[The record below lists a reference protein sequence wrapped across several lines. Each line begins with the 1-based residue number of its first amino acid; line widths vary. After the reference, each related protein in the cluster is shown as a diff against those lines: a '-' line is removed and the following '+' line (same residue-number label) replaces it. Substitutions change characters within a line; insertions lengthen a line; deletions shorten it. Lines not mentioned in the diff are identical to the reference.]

1 MGGAERPKMFDT
13 SDRSAT
19 SPGTSCP
26 ALQRARGV
34 AMTALSLRRGR
45 TRLDGLRQ
53 QGCAKAFLPRQPGA
67 PEIVFL
73 NTAGGLTGGDRL
85 SYALTLGEGARVTA
99 TTQTAERAYAAP
111 GAEAPARLDVRLEAG
126 AGARLDWLPQETII
140 YDGAALERQSEIA
153 LDPDAELLM
162 CETLVLGRAAMGES
176 VRRLR
181 LFDRRSVTRDGRPV
195 LVDAVELTDGSLA
208 AVAEEAGLA
217 GARAVALVALV
228 APGAEDAAQALRA
241 LPLPEGVRGAV
252 SGWEGKCVMRLMAG
266 DSWPLRLAL
275 AAALRHLRARRGEP
289 PALPRVWQI

>member
-1 MGGAERPKMFDT
+1 MFDT
-13 SDRSAT
+13 SDRTAS
-19 SPGTSCP
+19 SPGTSRP

-34 AMTALSLRRGR
+34 ALAALSLRRGR

-53 QGCAKAFLPRQPGA
+53 QGCAKAFLPRESGD

-73 NTAGGLTGGDRL
+73 NTSGGLTGGDRL

-99 TTQTAERAYAAP
+99 TTQTAERAYTAP
-111 GAEAPARLDVRLEAG
+111 GAEAPARIDVRLEAG
-126 AGARLDWLPQETII
+126 AGARLDWLPQETIL
-140 YDGAALERQSEIA
+140 YDGAALERQTGIA
-153 LDPDAELLM
+153 LGRDAELLM
-162 CETLVLGRAAMGES
+162 CETLVLGRAAMGEN

-195 LVDAVELTDGSLA
+195 LVDAVELTDGSLTA
-208 AVAEEAGLA
+208 GAEEAGLA
-217 GARAVALVALV
+217 GARAVALVALI
-228 APGAEDAAQALRA
+228 APGAEDATQALRA

-252 SGWEGKCVMRLMAG
+252 SGWDGKCVMRLMAG

-275 AAALRHLRARRGEP
+275 AATLRHLRARRGEP

>member
-1 MGGAERPKMFDT
+1 MGAAERPTMFDT
-13 SDRSAT
+13 SDRTAT
-19 SPGTSCP
+19 SPGTSRP
-26 ALQRARGV
+26 ALQRARGA
-34 AMTALSLRRGR
+34 AMAALSLRRGR

-53 QGCAKAFLPRQPGA
+53 QGCAKAFLPREPGE

-73 NTAGGLTGGDRL
+73 NTSGGLTGGDRL
-85 SYALTLGEGARVTA
+85 SYALTLGEGARATA

-111 GAEAPARLDVRLEAG
+111 GGDAPARLDVRLETG
-126 AGARLDWLPQETII
+126 PGARLDWLPQETIL
-140 YDGAALERQSEIA
+140 YDGAALERQTAIV
-153 LDPDAELLM
+153 LGRGAELLM

-208 AVAEEAGLA
+208 SAAGEAGLA

-228 APGAEDAAQALRA
+228 APGAEDAAGPLRA
-241 LPLPEGVRGAV
+241 LPLPGGVRAAV
-252 SGWEGKCVMRLMAG
+252 SGWDGKCVMRLMAG

-275 AAALRHLRARRGEP
+275 AAALRHLRARRGDP